1 MASQPVEIVAC
12 PDCDL
17 MQRIPEL
24 APGSKAR
31 CGRCG
36 HILASQSADPL
47 DRPLALTLAAAIVFI
62 VANTASLMG
71 LSAVGRFA
79 STTIPNGAYEMWLQD
94 QKITA
99 VIVAFC
105 AVIAPGAY
113 ILFMLTL
120 LLAIRRPP
128 APHWVGEL
136 LRWGNTMQPWS
147 MGEVMILGIMVALIK
162 IAELA
167 SVADYRVAIQVQTF
181 DSAPGDA
188 ATLDAVWTV
197 SRSRDGK
204 SQTGR
209 TAVREVAPQGGFDG
223 VAAAHSRA
231 LARLSR
237 DIADAVQVLARS
249 GQ

>member
-1 MASQPVEIVAC
+1 MASQPVETVAC

-17 MQRIPEL
+17 LQRIPEL
-24 APGSKAR
+24 APGAKAR
-31 CGRCG
+31 CARCG
-36 HILASQSADPL
+36 HILESQSADPL
-47 DRPLALTLAAAIVFI
+47 DRPLALTLAAALVFI
-62 VANTASLMG
+62 IANTTSLMG

-128 APHWVGEL
+128 APHWVGDL
-136 LRWGNTMQPWS
+136 LRWGNSMQPWS

-167 SVADYRVAIQVQTF
+167 SVDVGIGMYAVGALVVLLAAISMTF
-181 DSAPGDA
+181 DPRE
-188 ATLDAVWTV
+188 VWKRV
-197 SRSRDGK
+197 EWADGRMP
-204 SQTGR
+204 SDEG
-209 TAVREVAPQGGFDG
+209 AVR
-223 VAAAHSRA
+223 
-231 LARLSR
+231 
-237 DIADAVQVLARS
+237 
-249 GQ
+249 

>member
-1 MASQPVEIVAC
+1 MASQPVETVAC

-17 MQRIPEL
+17 LQRIPEL
-24 APGSKAR
+24 APGAKAR

-47 DRPLALTLAAAIVFI
+47 DRPLALTLAAALVFI
-62 VANTASLMG
+62 IANTTSLMG

-128 APHWVGEL
+128 APHWVGHL
-136 LRWGNTMQPWS
+136 LRWGNSMQPWS

-167 SVADYRVAIQVQTF
+167 SVEVGIGMYAVGALVVLLAAISMTF
-181 DSAPGDA
+181 DP
-188 ATLDAVWTV
+188 
-197 SRSRDGK
+197 
-204 SQTGR
+204 
-209 TAVREVAPQGGFDG
+209 REVWKRVEWADG
-223 VAAAHSRA
+223 RMPSDEGTVR
-231 LARLSR
+231 
-237 DIADAVQVLARS
+237 
-249 GQ
+249 